1 MARYQDDAEV
11 KCPFYQNV
19 AIKSITCEGITDDC
33 VTKILFTTSQLR
45 GEHCNIFCTN
55 KYENCEI
62 YQMLWRKYED

>member
-19 AIKSITCEGITDDC
+19 AMKSITCEGITEDC
-33 VTKILFTTSQLR
+33 VTKVLFNTPQLR
-45 GEHCNIFCTN
+45 DEHCNIFCTN